1 MAPNASAGALTNESL
16 SKAGL
21 SAAAIALLTSQDVTH
36 LDEVHAFGADDWAHL
51 FANGLT
57 LGHKRKLLEMVEQF
71 QARPLS
77 MPPPPNIKFNFGS
90 IIVGLAFAAP
100 SIVIGAIHEFGA
112 YGATRAL
119 LFDESMLFV
128 LLPGAAYLILM
139 IIIIEAN
146 RSTFSTDVLEQRSVG
161 VSVRDA
167 MRSALT
173 NMAVVAAL
181 LLTVIIAMM
190 QVDSPIDEPRALL
203 GQWYQI
209 FLYSAMVPCFSAVIL
224 SSMLLLYIEPLDE
237 SAAVSFVGTF
247 VDFFG
252 EPSFAV
258 IFGIANFVPAMTLWM
273 FGAYGFAV
281 GLVSALSTVLL
292 IRKVLLTYLYMNNWT
307 NTDLDSETMATR
319 MAEAKQLR
327 QASKISQSLHNSR
340 KA

>member
-237 SAAVSFVGTF
+237 SAAVSFVG
-247 VDFFG
+247 VRRRAAPFG
-252 EPSFAV
+252 CLVVA
-258 IFGIANFVPAMTLWM
+258 FVPPPPPPLLSRAP
-273 FGAYGFAV
+273 
-281 GLVSALSTVLL
+281 ALPSWPTPHAH
-292 IRKVLLTYLYMNNWT
+292 RTC
-307 NTDLDSETMATR
+307 
-319 MAEAKQLR
+319 QR
-327 QASKISQSLHNSR
+327 QAPAPSGGRPLQPIL
-340 KA
+340 ALD